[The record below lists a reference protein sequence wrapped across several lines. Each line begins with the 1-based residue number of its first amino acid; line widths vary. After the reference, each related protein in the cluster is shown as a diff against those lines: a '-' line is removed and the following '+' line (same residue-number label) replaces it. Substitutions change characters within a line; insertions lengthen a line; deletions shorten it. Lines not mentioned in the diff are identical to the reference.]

1 MAFSVVFHHDATDPL
16 AVISA
21 PPPNES
27 SHERAAREE
36 REAEAQ
42 RISDLID
49 DEIRAERA
57 IRKKEEDIVKILLL
71 GQSESG
77 KSTTL
82 KNFRMRFAR
91 DRWTEER
98 ASWRAVILLNLVR
111 SANTIL
117 DALSR
122 EMDDVDPDQLDDAFK
137 FDDYYRQYKVRLSPL
152 QAVESNLKRL
162 LGATEDIQ
170 PRKQIS
176 PTTIAPCGSPEFF
189 VRSRTWRNF
198 LQTTRGTEVSRH
210 SLQQDLP
217 TLLDS
222 TDAIANGKDDI
233 KALWRDNRIQAM
245 LCRRKTRLEDSAGF
259 FLDSIDRLSVRDYE
273 PTDED
278 VLRARLRTLDIQEHD
293 LVVDDDTDAP
303 KWKIF
308 DVGGSRTQRHAWLPY
323 FDQVNAV
330 IFLAPISCFDERL
343 LEDPRVNRLEDS
355 FILWKAICSSKL
367 LSRTILI
374 LFLNKMDILEQ
385 KIRNG
390 VTVKRFLPSYG
401 DRPNE
406 TNDVVKYLR
415 QKFKDTVR
423 YCSPE
428 PRVCHIYPTSVIDTK
443 NMSVTLIS
451 VRDGILREYLKRAD
465 LF

>member
-91 DRWTEER
+91 DRWIEER

-117 DALSR
+117 DALSQ
-122 EMDDVDPDQLDDAFK
+122 EMDDIDPDQPDDTFK
-137 FDDYYRQYKVRLSPL
+137 FDNYYRQYKVRLSPL

-176 PTTIAPCGSPEFF
+176 PTTTASCSSPEFF
-189 VRSRTWRNF
+189 VRSRNWRNF
-198 LQTTRGTEVSRH
+198 LQTTRGTGSQRH
-210 SLQQDLP
+210 SCQQDIA

-222 TDAIANGKDDI
+222 TDVIANGKDDI
-233 KALWRDNRIQAM
+233 KALWRDNHIQTM
-245 LCRRKTRLEDSAGF
+245 LWRRKTRLEDSASF

-293 LVVDDDTDAP
+293 LIVDDKTDAP

-367 LSRTILI
+367 LSRTVLI
-374 LFLNKMDILEQ
+374 LFLNKMDILEE

-390 VTVKRFLPSYG
+390 VTVKRYLPSYG

-406 TNDVVKYLR
+406 TNDVVK
-415 QKFKDTVR
+415 
-423 YCSPE
+423 C
-428 PRVCHIYPTSVIDTK
+428 IYF
-443 NMSVTLIS
+443 L
-451 VRDGILREYLKRAD
+451 LCRERSG
-465 LF
+465 